1 MIVIR
6 VTGSQPAFLKPD
18 RKVFLG
24 NPVSPSPRN
33 SREIAPVPSQS
44 GSKSLD
50 FNPPPTVATVPDLI
64 STRGLDPG
72 LFPGVEQ
79 FPGLKSEMTPVA
91 TLTPQPDGAK
101 NKSTAQKS
109 QPPLAESYNMEWFTT
124 TNSRIRKLNALI
136 STTKPGPSQVVL
148 LDERNQLTTL
158 YTKHVTPEIV
168 RMYGL
173 RRLP

>member
-1 MIVIR
+1 MTFVKRIYLVLKNHKDWPKRALFCMGGVFFLVLVIR

-18 RKVFLG
+18 HKVLLG

-33 SREIAPVPSQS
+33 SKEIAPVPSQS

-72 LFPGVEQ
+72 LFPGVDE

-109 QPPLAESYNMEWFTT
+109 GGHRRR
-124 TNSRIRKLNALI
+124 SR
-136 STTKPGPSQVVL
+136 S
-148 LDERNQLTTL
+148 
-158 YTKHVTPEIV
+158 HV
-168 RMYGL
+168 RW
-173 RRLP
+173 RRGVACA